1 MDVDEWNGGWGCSYE
16 YEWICHH
23 GALNSLMWPDF
34 YVNNSM
40 VSETLIDYFVLI
52 PPFTGNSAL
61 QKQSKSEKRKKK
73 EKKKKKPGLQ
83 TVSSQYLMETS
94 ASGFPGSSPKVLL
107 SVIVFLS
114 LK

>member
-1 MDVDEWNGGWGCSYE
+1 
-16 YEWICHH
+16 
-23 GALNSLMWPDF
+23 MWPDF

-52 PPFTGNSAL
+52 PQPFTGNSAL
-61 QKQSKSEKRKKK
+61 QKQSKSEERKKK

-94 ASGFPGSSPKVLL
+94 ASGFPGSSQKVLL
-107 SVIVFLS
+107 SVIVFALIEMNGTDWRRA
-114 LK
+114 KDVQIE